1 MAREKT
7 IKTTGYV
14 SQPKSQSGEIN
25 VNELA
30 IMNIDN
36 VYYEIDGH
44 VAKFILTL
52 IEDVESSNERMHFLE
67 TIMGTNGES

>member
-1 MAREKT
+1 MAQEKT

-36 VYYEIDGH
+36 V
-44 VAKFILTL
+44 
-52 IEDVESSNERMHFLE
+52 LE
-67 TIMGTNGES
+67 TIMGANGES

>member
-1 MAREKT
+1 MAQEKT

-30 IMNIDN
+30 IMNIDDI
-36 VYYEIDGH
+36 YYEIDGH

-52 IEDVESSNERMHFLE
+52 IEDVESSNERMSFLE
-67 TIMGTNGES
+67 SIMGINGES